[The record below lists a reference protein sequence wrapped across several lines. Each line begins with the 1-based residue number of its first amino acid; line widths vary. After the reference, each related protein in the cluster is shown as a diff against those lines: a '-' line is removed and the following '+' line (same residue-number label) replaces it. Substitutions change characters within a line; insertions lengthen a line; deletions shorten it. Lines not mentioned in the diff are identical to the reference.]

1 MIKKTHKL
9 LELKT
14 NALADSLFIWNY
26 KTNIKWRGI
35 EFVDYK
41 EYEFSD
47 NVKYIDFIKS
57 EKEWKILVKLY
68 EEERELSVNFIF
80 DLNSTFYNWIWN
92 NNKIDIAYELF
103 YLVWLS
109 AIKSWDKIWA
119 YIFSKKW
126 EKLHLPKKWKQNF
139 INIVN
144 SIDEFD
150 LKLSNTKKTIL
161 ELFKK
166 QEKVSNDKN
175 WLSYFNSLK
184 IKNSLV
190 FYITDSLDVNN
201 KQLKVLWIKN
211 DVIVCNVFNSFEN
224 TLEWNWLTWLKKW
237 DNDLILD
244 LDNKIKIK
252 EYQDL
257 RQEKLLCFKINV
269 IKNWSKYILFD
280 EKKNIYKELYK
291 IFKK

>member
-257 RQEKLLCFKINV
+257 RQEKLLCFKKNV